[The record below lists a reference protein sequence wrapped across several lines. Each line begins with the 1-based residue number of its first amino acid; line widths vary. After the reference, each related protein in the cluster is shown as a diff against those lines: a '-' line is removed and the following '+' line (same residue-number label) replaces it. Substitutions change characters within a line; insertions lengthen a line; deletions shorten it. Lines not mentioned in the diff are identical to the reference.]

1 MIAILLKYWKPLI
14 AGLFLLGLVT
24 GSYFKGYD
32 SANASW
38 QLKWSERDKADALSL
53 AQREAVVRAEEQRKQ
68 GEIDAISTDAQKKID
83 AANGDAAVAASTA
96 DSLHKQAD
104 KLAARLTERERACK
118 SSTAGA
124 GQTAT
129 SGSTVLAELFRRAD
143 ERATKLAAI
152 ADQSRVRGLACESS
166 YAALSTK
173 K

>member
-32 SANASW
+32 TADTSW
-38 QLKWSERDKADALSL
+38 QLKWSERDKADALAL
-53 AQREAVVRAEEQRKQ
+53 AEREAVVRAEEQRKQ
-68 GEIDAISTDAQKKID
+68 GEIDAISTDAQNKID
-83 AANGDAAVAASTA
+83 AAHSDAAVAAYTA

-104 KLAARLTERERACK
+104 KLAARLAERERACK
-118 SSTAGA
+118 SPTAGA
-124 GQTAT
+124 GQAT
-129 SGSTVLAELFRRAD
+129 ISGSTVLAELFRSAD

-166 YAALSTK
+166 YAALSAK

>member
-1 MIAILLKYWKPLI
+1 MNWMSAYWKQI
-14 AGLFLLGLVT
+14 ALVFFLLAITT
-24 GSYFKGYD
+24 GSYVKGRHAAD
-32 SANASW
+32 SEW
-38 QLKWSERDKADALSL
+38 QLKWTERDKADALAL
-53 AQREAVVRAEEQRKQ
+53 AQREAAARTEEQRKQ

-83 AANGDAAVAASTA
+83 AAHGDAAVAAFTA

-104 KLAARLTERERACK
+104 KLAARLAERERACK
-118 SSTAGA
+118 SSTTGA

-166 YAALSTK
+166 YAALSAK

>member
-1 MIAILLKYWKPLI
+1 MIAILVKYWKPVL
-14 AGLFLLGLVT
+14 AALLLLALAT

-32 SANASW
+32 SADTSW
-38 QLKWSERDKADALSL
+38 QLKWSDRDKADALAL
-53 AQREAVVRAEEQRKQ
+53 TEREAAVRTEEQRKQ
-68 GEIDAISTDAQKKID
+68 GEINAISTDAQKKID
-83 AANGDAAVAASTA
+83 AAHGDAAVAASTA

-104 KLAARLTERERACK
+104 KLAARLAERERTCK

-124 GQTAT
+124 GQAAT

-143 ERATKLAAI
+143 DRATKLAAI

-166 YAALSTK
+166 YAALSAK

>member
-1 MIAILLKYWKPLI
+1 MNWLSAYWKPI
-14 AGLFLLGLVT
+14 ALAFFLLALTT
-24 GSYFKGYD
+24 GSYVKGMH
-32 SANASW
+32 ASDAKW
-38 QLKWSERDKADALSL
+38 QLKWTERDKADALAL
-53 AQREAVVRAEEQRKQ
+53 AQLESAARTEEQRKQ
-68 GEIDAISTDAQKKID
+68 GEIDAISTDAQNKID
-83 AANGDAAVAASTA
+83 AAHSDAAVAASTA

-118 SSTAGA
+118 SSAAGA
-124 GQTAT
+124 GQATT

-166 YAALSTK
+166 YAALSAK